1 MVVVEVSDNS
11 GDERTGAELLLIN
24 FLFTIFIGF
33 IICRSSTVLLLLFLD
48 LSIGIFLL
56 TSIFLILG
64 SAEI

>member
-1 MVVVEVSDNS
+1 MVVVGLSDNN
-11 GDERTGAELLLIN
+11 GDERTGGELLWIN

-33 IICRSSTVLLLLFLD
+33 IICLSSTVLLLLFLD